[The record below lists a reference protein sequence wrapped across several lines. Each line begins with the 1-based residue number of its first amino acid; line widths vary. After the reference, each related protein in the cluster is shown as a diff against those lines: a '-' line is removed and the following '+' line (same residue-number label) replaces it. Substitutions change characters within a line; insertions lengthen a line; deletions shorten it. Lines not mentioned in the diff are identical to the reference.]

1 MDSQLTVVHQTE
13 SYTSPNGPSGINLGM
28 FPNGTIYWD
37 FYHYVNIPVFYQ
49 TYNFSITKPLNWNI
63 ISIASPNGFEVP
75 YSFGGINDS
84 WVSVNSTYAG
94 IDGWWHIQGNIFKL
108 VVIE

>member
-1 MDSQLTVVHQTE
+1 MGFLSLCE
-13 SYTSPNGPSGINLGM
+13 YPCI
-28 FPNGTIYWD
+28 
-37 FYHYVNIPVFYQ
+37 YQ

-94 IDGWWHIQGNIFKL
+94 IDGWWHIQGISSNWLSL
-108 VVIE
+108 VTHSFGMELIGVVFHR